1 MCGGGGGGLPLC
13 PSLLAPQ
20 RGQLHSRG
28 MLFADKQALETELKV
43 SLLEIR
49 ERELNLYASNCRNIA
64 SITCM
69 LAGFAYVTLTFEQ
82 GNSETFEGASAR
94 GKWLYELVAYSS
106 LILNSVSMF
115 GSTVCSML
123 GPGLALRGQ
132 DGAMDQAVEGLALEY
147 RTIFMLFLTGILS
160 FYLCFSIFLM
170 LDTTSDW
177 LDWMLHVAL
186 ILGFLFF
193 LRSTLVACKRIY
205 KKFRLPPQHAIAG
218 SFDPDNLVP
227 HRSRAAQ
234 RLEHLQRNRSHWNW
248 LRRQYLYAIV
258 FMNEFVGIS
267 PELFEERYQV
277 HLKNS
282 SRSRRPN
289 NSTLHRIIR
298 YLERPDAVTSTASR
312 NAAASGM
319 AAASDLGMT
328 ASSSSS
334 SRDASGVRRQRSR
347 GWRPFGRQ
355 GSREET
361 MSLPGSVCNELELS
375 AMSPADYHI
384 SGSISPDES
393 VDSKASG

>member
-1 MCGGGGGGLPLC
+1 
-13 PSLLAPQ
+13 
-20 RGQLHSRG
+20 

-82 GNSETFEGASAR
+82 GNEETFEGVSKT
-94 GKWLYELVAYSS
+94 GKWVYELVAYAS
-106 LILNSVSMF
+106 LILNTLSMF

-147 RTIFMLFLTGILS
+147 RTIFGLFLFGVLS
-160 FYLCFSIFLM
+160 YYCCFSVFLI
-170 LDTTSDW
+170 LDTTATW
-177 LDWMLHVAL
+177 LDWAMHWVLVGCFL
-186 ILGFLFF
+186 IFLC
-193 LRSTLVACKRIY
+193 STLMACKRIY

-227 HRSRAAQ
+227 HQSRAAQ
-234 RLEHLQRNRSHWNW
+234 HLEHLRRNRSCWNW
-248 LRRQYLYAIV
+248 PRRQYLYAVV

-267 PELFEERYQV
+267 QELFEERYHV
-277 HLKNS
+277 HAASKS
-282 SRSRRPN
+282 SGRRPN

-298 YLERPDAVTSTASR
+298 YLERPDAVNSTASR
-312 NAAASGM
+312 NAAATGS
-319 AAASDLGMT
+319 AAVTDTGISMT
-328 ASSSSS
+328 STRGA
-334 SRDASGVRRQRSR
+334 RIHRQRSR
-347 GWRPFGRQ
+347 GWRPFRRQ
-355 GSREET
+355 ASREET

-393 VDSKASG
+393 VDSHASSS